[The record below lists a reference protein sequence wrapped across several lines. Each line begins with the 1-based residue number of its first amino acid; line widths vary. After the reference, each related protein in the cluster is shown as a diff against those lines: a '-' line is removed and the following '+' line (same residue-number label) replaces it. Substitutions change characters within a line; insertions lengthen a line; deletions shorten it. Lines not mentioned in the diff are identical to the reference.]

1 MSDPFYAEI
10 RMWALNYGSA
20 PKNWAFCNGQILSI
34 SQYSALFALLSST
47 YGGDGVT
54 SFALPNLMAR
64 RPVGAGQAP
73 GSHPLRL
80 GQRGGYE
87 TIPLITEQLPRHSHT
102 WKGSTTAG
110 TAGVPGSHSYLSAV
124 KGAYS
129 STATNEVSM
138 HSDSIGM
145 TGDGIPHE
153 NRSPYLV
160 VAFCIAL
167 TGVWPSRP

>member
-10 RMWALNYGSA
+10 RMWALSYA
-20 PKNWAFCNGQILSI
+20 PKNWAYCNGQFLDIA
-34 SQYSALFALLSST
+34 QYGALFALLGVT
-47 YGGDGVT
+47 YGGDART
-54 SFALPNLMAR
+54 NFALPNLMAR
-64 RPVGAGQAP
+64 RPVGVGKAP
-73 GSHPLRL
+73 GSHTLKL
-80 GQRGGYE
+80 GYRGGYE
-87 TIPLITEQLPRHSHT
+87 TIPLITEQMPSHSHT
-102 WKGSTTAG
+102 WKGSTTHG
-110 TAGVPGSHSYLSAV
+110 STGVPASRSYLSAV
-124 KGAYS
+124 KGVYS

-167 TGVWPSRP
+167 TGFWPSRP